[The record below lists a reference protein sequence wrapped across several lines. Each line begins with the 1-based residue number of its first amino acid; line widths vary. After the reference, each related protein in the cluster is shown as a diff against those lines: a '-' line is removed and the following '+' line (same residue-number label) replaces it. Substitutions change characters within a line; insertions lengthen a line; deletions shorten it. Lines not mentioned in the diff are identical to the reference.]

1 MKYWIKEVTG
11 FTSQQKPIEY
21 TVSEEGEQIIS
32 PDYEPYPEYT
42 DEEVDALFAAA
53 AEQNAMIK
61 DVNGVPTLVARPAPT
76 AEETQAA
83 YEEYV
88 NALIREKYTL
98 SQDFAILRQK
108 DSKPVE
114 YAAYNEYCETCK
126 AQAKIKY
133 NKGEKNK
140 NRRNG
145 TANPDQYR
153 PGEKLIPRRAG
164 RGNHDKHVHRPC
176 QVWARP

>member
-1 MKYWIKEVTG
+1 MKYWIKKVNG

-21 TVSEEGEQIIS
+21 IIKENGEQVIS

-42 DEEVDALFAAA
+42 DEEVETMFAAA

-61 DVNGVPTLVARPAPT
+61 DINGVPTLVAPPAPT

-98 SQDFAILRQK
+98 SQELATLRQR
-108 DSKPVE
+108 DTKPEE
-114 YAAYNEYCETCK
+114 YAEYNEYCETCK

-133 NKGEKNK
+133 NIGE
-140 NRRNG
+140 
-145 TANPDQYR
+145 
-153 PGEKLIPRRAG
+153 
-164 RGNHDKHVHRPC
+164 
-176 QVWARP
+176 

>member
-1 MKYWIKEVTG
+1 MKYWIKEVNG
-11 FTSQQKPIEY
+11 FTDTQKPIEY
-21 TVSEEGEQIIS
+21 TTNEKGEQIIS

-42 DEEVDALFAAA
+42 DEEVEALFAAA

-98 SQDFAILRQK
+98 SQELAIHRQK
-108 DSKPVE
+108 DTKPEE
-114 YAAYNEYCETCK
+114 YAAYNAYCEMCK
-126 AQAKIKY
+126 AKAKVRY
-133 NKGEKNK
+133 NK
-140 NRRNG
+140 
-145 TANPDQYR
+145 
-153 PGEKLIPRRAG
+153 
-164 RGNHDKHVHRPC
+164 
-176 QVWARP
+176 